1 MPDLTPITKMVA
13 FMLAKGAKHEEIIEM
28 VSSME
33 TSMDIL
39 RGESKEISVE
49 KDRAYN
55 RQEERKALDRK
66 RKRLSYTAKQSKKTS
81 VELST
86 ETTKEH
92 IYVEEKDVKP
102 MYVKEMEVKE
112 EATNV
117 EVKEEK
123 VKHNSIKDTEL
134 SRTRTRAR
142 KKTGTEIPI
151 DLLCSEKNIS
161 DAIKI
166 GLVQGNI
173 ATEWAKFN
181 DYHRHKGTLG
191 LDWEAGWRTWCRNH
205 MTWNGKQNNQ
215 SAKPL
220 SPRLQ
225 VILNN
230 RRIFDEL
237 ASRAAETNH
246 CPEKELRPL
255 GSPAPEIVSPNRNSG
270 YGGIRSGYGPN
281 HGTIPRKSD
290 S

>member
-13 FMLAKGAKHEEIIEM
+13 FMLAKGARHEEIIEM

-39 RGESKEISVE
+39 RGESTEFSVE

-112 EATNV
+112 KANNV
-117 EVKEEK
+117 EVKEEM

-142 KKTGTEIPI
+142 KKTGTEIP
-151 DLLCSEKNIS
+151 
-161 DAIKI
+161 
-166 GLVQGNI
+166 
-173 ATEWAKFN
+173 
-181 DYHRHKGTLG
+181 
-191 LDWEAGWRTWCRNH
+191 LDWPTPELIEIGIGFGLSLEETQNELAAMQDWALSKDERRVNWVAFARYWFRTAKKKQQSYANGWH
-205 MTWNGKQNNQ
+205 
-215 SAKPL
+215 KPQQI

-230 RRIFDEL
+230 RRLVDEL
-237 ASRAAETNH
+237 AA
-246 CPEKELRPL
+246 
-255 GSPAPEIVSPNRNSG
+255 
-270 YGGIRSGYGPN
+270 
-281 HGTIPRKSD
+281 
-290 S
+290 